1 VDVNDPETRSRM
13 ERYKEERRSL
23 LRARYKAEDYLSSD
37 YSKKKKFST
46 GSSQVLGGF
55 YAINVTQK

>member
-46 GSSQVLGGF
+46 GSSQVEGGF
-55 YAINVTQK
+55 